1 MTVPIP
7 TQQQYDQA
15 AEFLRRKEMR
25 MSFEKWC
32 RSNLPEGQ
40 SPAAH
45 HLVIIKALDDLV
57 KDKLLLPNG
66 QIAKRLIIMLPPGA
80 AKSTYTSWLFPPW
93 FLNRAKHL
101 TILSTSYSIDLVESF
116 GRRCRNLIEQ
126 VGHFLG
132 YTLKHDSK
140 AAGQWETTNE
150 GRYFC
155 AGVNAGIAGHRAD
168 LGLIDDPIGD
178 EMTAD
183 SKLFRD
189 RLWSWYHND
198 FVPRLKPHAW
208 RILICNRR
216 HEDDLVGRLLDQKFP
231 ANEANDWCVL
241 SIPMEARENDIL
253 GRKPG
258 ERLWPEWFTEKQV
271 SDAKKTPRTWA
282 GLYQQNPSPESGDF
296 FNREWVMEY
305 DSPDKLPKNLNIY
318 CVSDHAVSE
327 DRSANKSCLGAFGL
341 DMDYNIWV
349 LPDMF
354 WKKAS
359 PLDAVNAMFTLVKR
373 LRPIDWTA
381 EKGHISK
388 SLRPLI
394 ELKMREEACFFVL
407 NEVQPTGSKRARC
420 GPIAGMMQQHRV
432 FFPSFA
438 DWYPDALFEMMS
450 FTGNGDDKSDDFC
463 DMLGHIGMKVN
474 KLIRPSAVHQQQ
486 DQPVNVGFTPT
497 YKWLKESSRRQYP
510 KVAFNDK

>member
-1 MTVPIP
+1 MP
-7 TQQQYDQA
+7 TQQQFDQA
-15 AEFLRRKEMR
+15 AEFVRRKQMR
-25 MSFEKWC
+25 ASFEVWC

-40 SPAAH
+40 EPAQH

-57 KDKLLLPNG
+57 KDKLMLPNG

-101 TILSTSYSIDLVESF
+101 TILSTSYSLDLVESF

-126 VGHFLG
+126 VGQFLG
-132 YTLKHDSK
+132 YRLKTDSK

-189 RLWSWYHND
+189 RLWDWYRND
-198 FVPRLKPHAW
+198 FVPRLKPQAW
-208 RILICNRR
+208 RVLICNRR
-216 HEDDLVGRLLDQKFP
+216 HEDDLVGRLLDPKFP
-231 ANEANDWCVL
+231 ANESEDWYVL
-241 SIPMEARENDIL
+241 SIPMEAGEDDVL
-253 GRKPG
+253 GRQPG
-258 ERLWPEWFTEKQV
+258 ERLWPEWFTPKQV
-271 SDAKKTPRTWA
+271 ADAKKDPRTWA
-282 GLYQQNPSPESGDF
+282 GLYQQNPTPESGDF
-296 FNREWVMEY
+296 FKREWVMTYEIAR
-305 DSPDKLPKNLNIY
+305 LPKNLNIY
-318 CVSDHAVSE
+318 CASDHAVSE
-327 DRSANKSCLGAFGL
+327 ARTANKSCLGAFGI
-341 DMDYNIWV
+341 DEDYNIWI
-349 LPDMF
+349 LPDLY

-359 PLDAVNAMFTLVKR
+359 PMDAVNAMFTMVKR
-373 LRPIDWTA
+373 LHPIDWTA

-394 ELKMREEACFFVL
+394 ELKMRELGCFFVL

-420 GPIAGMMQQHRV
+420 GAIAGMLQQHRV
-432 FFPSFA
+432 FFPVDA
-438 DWYPDALFEMMS
+438 DWWPDALFEMMS

-463 DMLGHIGMKVN
+463 DFLGHVGMKVN
-474 KLIRPSAVHQQQ
+474 RLIRPSAVQTQK
-486 DQPVNVGFTPT
+486 DEPLNVGFVPT
-497 YKWLKESSRRQYP
+497 YKWLKDEEKRGRRSA
-510 KVAFNDK
+510 VLFGDK